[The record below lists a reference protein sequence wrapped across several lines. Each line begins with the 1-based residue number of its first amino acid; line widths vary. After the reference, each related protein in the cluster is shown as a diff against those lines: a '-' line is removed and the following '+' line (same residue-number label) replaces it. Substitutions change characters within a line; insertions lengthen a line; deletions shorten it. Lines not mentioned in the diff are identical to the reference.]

1 MRPHMT
7 QTLRILQVED
17 SQDDAEL
24 ILRELRRAGHEL
36 VTRRVETS
44 VAMVN
49 ALCDQD
55 WDLVLSDYEIPGFG
69 GIEALRVL
77 QASGVDIPFIVI
89 SGAIGEEIAVATM
102 KAGAHDY
109 VFKGNLTRLAP
120 AIERELKDAEIRR
133 KQRAADTA
141 LRESEQRYR
150 ALFEHSPLPTW
161 VEDFSD
167 VQAIFTEHR
176 NHGVMDFRTFFHD
189 HPEEVLN
196 CMAAVKIIDVSERSL
211 AFFGCERKQDIPLN
225 LSRFF
230 QRSSWP
236 VFREELVALAEGK
249 TYFESEL
256 PIHDLRGKTKIV
268 SLNVSVRPGF
278 EKTLGRVLVSFA
290 DITQRIEMEDSLK
303 SARAGLERAQSMAH
317 IGSWE
322 WDLRKMYPKWSQELY
337 RIFGLEPSGNAPSYD
352 RFTEMVHPDDRAL
365 VLGTLESVIAEG
377 EPLGIEYRIC
387 RGDGEIRQV
396 YEMAERVDD
405 FPNRLRGIIQ
415 DITERKLDES
425 ALQRAK
431 EELERFFALIPDLA
445 CVASTTGYFTNVNP
459 VWQEQLGYPREELLS
474 RPFVEFM
481 HPEDVEAT
489 FQEVDKQLKGNTTTH
504 FINRYRTKEGLY
516 RWLEWHTSSEVNG
529 QLFAVARDIT
539 DRRRLEAVVKDLEKL
554 SAKGQMAAYIAHE
567 INNPLAGIKNAFA
580 LIESAI
586 PGDHPHHRYVEL
598 IKREIDRIAGII
610 RTMYHVYRPQ
620 QDVIADVSLVE
631 AFQDIQS
638 LLVPK
643 CRAAGVEIALNL
655 PDQGLTVRMN
665 PGLLRQVLFNL
676 VQNAVE
682 ASPPQERVTLGAT
695 QGPEEICITVE
706 DRGAGIPGELRTQIF
721 QPGFTTKRDSSM
733 SGLGLGLSAC
743 RNIVE
748 STGGSLGYRTNPGGA
763 GIEFRVCLPRAKT

>member
-1 MRPHMT
+1 MT
-7 QTLRILQVED
+7 QALRILQVED
-17 SQDDAEL
+17 SPDDAEL
-24 ILRELRRAGHEL
+24 ILRELRRAGQVLE
-36 VTRRVETS
+36 TRRVETAA
-44 VAMVN
+44 AMVE
-49 ALCDQD
+49 ALGSQD
-55 WDLVLSDYEIPGFG
+55 WDLVLSDFEVPGFG
-69 GIEALRVL
+69 GIEALQVL

-89 SGAIGEEIAVATM
+89 SGVIGEELAVNAM

-109 VFKGNLTRLAP
+109 VFKGNLARLGP
-120 AIERELKDAEIRR
+120 AIERELKEADVRR
-133 KQRAADTA
+133 RQRAADTA

-161 VEDFSD
+161 VEDLTG
-167 VQAIFTEHR
+167 VQEILAER
-176 NHGVMDFRTFFHD
+176 RSQGVTDFRAFFHD
-189 HPEEVLN
+189 HPEEVLR
-196 CMAAVKIIDVSERSL
+196 CMAAVQILDASERSL

-236 VFREELVALAEGK
+236 VFREAFIALAEGK
-249 TYFESEL
+249 TDFEHEL
-256 PIHDLRGKTKIV
+256 PVHDLSGKLKIV
-268 SLNVSVRPGF
+268 SLNVSVNPGF
-278 EKTLGRVLVSFA
+278 EKTLGRVLVSFS
-290 DITQRIEMEDSLK
+290 DITPRIEMEKSLK
-303 SARAGLERAQSMAH
+303 SARDGLERAQSMAH

-322 WDLRKMYPKWSQELY
+322 WDLRERRPQWSEELF
-337 RIFGLEPSGNAPSYD
+337 RIFGLESSRLAPSYD

-377 EPLGIEYRIC
+377 APLGIEFRIC
-387 RGDGEIRQV
+387 RKDGGIRQV
-396 YEMAERVDD
+396 FELAERVPDA
-405 FPNRLRGIIQ
+405 PHRLRGIIQ
-415 DITERKLDES
+415 DITERKLGES
-425 ALQRAK
+425 ALQTAK
-431 EELERFFALIPDLA
+431 EELERFFTLIPDLA
-445 CVASTTGYFTNVNP
+445 CVASTTGYFTRVNP
-459 VWQEQLGYPREELLS
+459 VWQEHLGYTREELLS

-489 FQEVDKQLKGNTTTH
+489 FREVDRQIEGRATTH

-516 RWLEWHTSSEVNG
+516 RWLEWHTSSAVNG

-539 DRRRLEAVVKDLEKL
+539 ERRRLEAVVKDLEKL

-580 LIESAI
+580 LIEGAI
-586 PGDHPHHRYVEL
+586 PRDHPHHRYVEL

-620 QDVIADVSLVE
+620 QDIIADVSLAE

-643 CRAAGVEIALNL
+643 CRAAGVEIVLDL

-665 PGLLRQVLFNL
+665 PGILRQVLFNL

-682 ASPPQERVTLGAT
+682 ASPPQETVTLRAVKGAR
-695 QGPEEICITVE
+695 EICITVE
-706 DRGAGIPGELRTQIF
+706 DRGAGIPHELRAQIF

-743 RNIVE
+743 RNLVE
-748 STGGSLGYRTNPGGA
+748 STGGSLGYQANPGGK
-763 GIEFRVCLPRAKT
+763 GIQFRVCLPHAGT